1 MTAAERPPDP
11 YELVQEQLRPAVAAL
26 LETLGPLPLEDLY
39 GLLHRA
45 GLFAP
50 LDAEG
55 GGDDHR
61 WMIEDLTE
69 FGIDGF
75 HRTGDDVIASV
86 PMIVDGMVLSHV
98 LTPSEQQRS
107 LLDLGLD
114 LCVITAYRHRYQ
126 LASGGEVK
134 VARSYPTPELTAS
147 ARALGFATH
156 DEADA
161 HGSLAGPTGWLDPFA
176 VGDVLTAGVSGR
188 TLAVGRTHLRC
199 LPPLA
204 RSPLL
209 VALDLAARRRTE
221 EAYDEYVVLDGYPD
235 HLVLDALVHHPHLL
249 RLPDL
254 PVSTVFTHLGLEWD
268 GDTLI
273 RRRQASSARTPS
285 RSLQNGA

>member
-1 MTAAERPPDP
+1 MAAPSRPPDP
-11 YELVQEQLRPAVAAL
+11 FELVQDKLRPAVAAL
-26 LETLGPLPLEDLY
+26 LETLGPLPLDDLY

-50 LDAEG
+50 LDAEEE
-55 GGDDHR
+55 GDDHR

-75 HRTGDDVIASV
+75 HRTGDDVIALV
-86 PMIVDGMVLSHV
+86 PAIADGTVLSHV
-98 LTPSEQQRS
+98 LTPSEHRRS

-134 VARSYPTPELTAS
+134 EARSYPTPELTAS
-147 ARALGFATH
+147 ARALGFDTD
-156 DEADA
+156 DEADP
-161 HGSLAGPTGWLDPFA
+161 HGSLAGPRGWLDPFR
-176 VGDVLTAGVSGR
+176 VGDVLTVGVSGR

-204 RSPLL
+204 RSPL
-209 VALDLAARRRTE
+209 VAALDLAARRRTE
-221 EAYDEYVVLDGYPD
+221 EAYDEYVVLDGYPED
-235 HLVLDALVHHPHLL
+235 LVLDALVHHSHLL
-249 RLPDL
+249 RLTDL

-273 RRRQASSARTPS
+273 RRHPNAASG
-285 RSLQNGA
+285 GAVR